1 MLPQSSPRP
10 PAPLPPHAV
19 FRSDTPVDD
28 APPFDRRGSSAPVWL
43 GAAIML
49 AVACLAWWRFGPGFV
64 MAGPWITD
72 WDRGIDAAE
81 KSGKPLLVLFTADWC
96 PPCRTLKDEV
106 LSKPGVMSRLRAD
119 FTLVK
124 VDLTDRAGP
133 NNRIAMDYG
142 VRAVPCLIMFNARG
156 EQVGRLVG
164 VQSAEHLLLWVDAG
178 RTGR

>member
-1 MLPQSSPRP
+1 MLQQPSRRPTSSP
-10 PAPLPPHAV
+10 PPHPV
-19 FRSDTPVDD
+19 FRSDSGLSDEQPRDC
-28 APPFDRRGSSAPVWL
+28 RRPAFSAW
-43 GAAIML
+43 L
-49 AVACLAWWRFGPGFV
+49 AVAIVLAVGCVAWWKFGPGFA
-64 MAGPWITD
+64 MAGSWITE

-96 PPCRTLKDEV
+96 PPCRTLKEEV
-106 LSKPGVMSRLRAD
+106 FSRSAVMSRLRAD

-142 VRAVPCLIMFNARG
+142 VRGIPCLMVFNSRG

-164 VQSAEHLLLWVDAG
+164 ALPAEHLLLWIEARKAG
-178 RTGR
+178 R